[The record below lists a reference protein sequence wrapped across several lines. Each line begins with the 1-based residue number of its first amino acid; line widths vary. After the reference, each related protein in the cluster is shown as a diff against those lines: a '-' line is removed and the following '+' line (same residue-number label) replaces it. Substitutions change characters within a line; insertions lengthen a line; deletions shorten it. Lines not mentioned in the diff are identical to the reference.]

1 MKEIKKII
9 IGVASICLLL
19 VAADWAVGTWSEKMY
34 YQSKYGIF
42 HRQIYCLSESQDEFM
57 ILGSSRA
64 AHHYVPQIFEDSL
77 VMSCYN
83 AGSDGMCIYYHY
95 GILASRIQRCCPPK
109 MVILEV
115 IGTDAEVSQGASFS
129 LDAALERYAPHYG
142 EFAEIDSLF
151 AFNGWKE
158 QVKLM
163 SKTYRYNSKLVQT
176 IKCNYIPWPEDR
188 GYEAL
193 TGVMQVKEGEKAA
206 DGLTPSSSELNIEE
220 RKLKYLQKFIDN
232 CKENDIKLV
241 MCYSPYY
248 GQSIPQS
255 IRMIEEMAAQNGIP
269 FLNYGDDARFQK
281 PEFFQ
286 DASHMND
293 VGAKTYTN
301 EIIRILKQYNDRQTQ
316 TSPFMHRPT
325 IL

>member
-1 MKEIKKII
+1 MKDIKKIT
-9 IGVASICLLL
+9 IGVLSFCALLI
-19 VAADWAVGTWSEKMY
+19 AADWAVGTWSEKMY
-34 YQSKYGIF
+34 YKSKYGIY
-42 HRQIYCLSESQDEFM
+42 HRQIYSLTESQDEFM

-77 VMSCYN
+77 GMSCYN

-95 GILASRIQRCCPPK
+95 GILASRIQRGCPPK

-115 IGTDAEVSQGASFS
+115 LGTDAVVSQGATFS
-129 LDAALERYAPHYG
+129 LEAALDRYAPHYG

-158 QVKLM
+158 RVKLM

-193 TGVMQVKEGEKAA
+193 TGMMQVAEGVKVA
-206 DGLTPSSSELNIEE
+206 DVLATTSSEEPIIEE
-220 RKLKYLQKFIDN
+220 RKLLYLQKFIDD
-232 CKENDIKLV
+232 CKAHNIQLV

-248 GQSIPQS
+248 GQSVPKS
-255 IRMIEEMAAQNGIP
+255 IRIIEGMAKKNDVP
-269 FLNYGDDARFQK
+269 FMNYGDDVRFQN
-281 PEFFQ
+281 PEYFQ
-286 DASHMND
+286 DAGHLND
-293 VGAKTYTN
+293 TGARVYSK
-301 EIIRILKQYNDRQTQ
+301 EIVRLLK
-316 TSPFMHRPT
+316 
-325 IL
+325 

>member
-1 MKEIKKII
+1 MKDIKKIT
-9 IGVASICLLL
+9 IGVLSFCALLI
-19 VAADWAVGTWSEKMY
+19 AADWAVGTWSEKMY
-34 YQSKYGIF
+34 YKSKYGIF
-42 HRQIYCLSESQDEFM
+42 HRQIYCLTESQDEFM

-77 VMSCYN
+77 GMSCYN

-95 GILASRIQRCCPPK
+95 GILASRIQRGCPPK

-115 IGTDAEVSQGASFS
+115 IGTDAEVSQGATFS
-129 LDAALERYAPHYG
+129 LDAALDRYAPHYG

-158 QVKLM
+158 RFKLM

-193 TGVMQVKEGEKAA
+193 TGMMQVAEGVKAA
-206 DGLTPSSSELNIEE
+206 DVLATTSSEEPIIEE
-220 RKLKYLQKFIDN
+220 RKLLYLQKFIDD
-232 CKENDIKLV
+232 CKANNIQLV

-248 GQSIPQS
+248 GQSVPKS
-255 IRMIEEMAAQNGIP
+255 IRIIEGMAKKNDVP
-269 FLNYGDDARFQK
+269 FMNYGDDVHFQN
-281 PEFFQ
+281 PDYFQ
-286 DASHMND
+286 DASHLND
-293 VGAKTYTN
+293 TGARVYSK
-301 EIIRILKQYNDRQTQ
+301 EIVRL
-316 TSPFMHRPT
+316 
-325 IL
+325 L

>member
-1 MKEIKKII
+1 MKDIKKIVI
-9 IGVASICLLL
+9 AVLGFCLLL
-19 VAADWAVGTWSEKMY
+19 VVVDCAVGTWSEKMY
-34 YQSKYGIF
+34 YKSKYGIF
-42 HRQIYCLSESQDEFM
+42 HRQIYSLTEAQDELM

-77 VMSCYN
+77 GMSCYN

-95 GILASRIQRCCPPK
+95 GILASRIQRECPPK

-115 IGTDAEVSQGASFS
+115 IGTDAEVSQGATFS
-129 LDAALERYAPHYG
+129 LEAALDRFAPHYG

-158 QVKLM
+158 RVKLM

-193 TGVMQVKEGEKAA
+193 TDVMQVAEGGKAA
-206 DGLTPSSSELNIEE
+206 DVLSSFSEEPIIEE
-220 RKLKYLQKFIDN
+220 RKLVYLQKFIDG
-232 CKENDIKLV
+232 CKANNIQLI

-248 GQSIPQS
+248 GQSVPKS
-255 IRMIEEMAAQNGIP
+255 IRMIEEMAAKNKVP
-269 FLNYGDDARFQK
+269 FLNYGDDERFQK
-281 PEFFQ
+281 PEYFQ
-286 DASHMND
+286 DASHLND
-293 VGAKTYTN
+293 TGATEYSK
-301 EIIRILKQYNDRQTQ
+301 EIVRILNN
-316 TSPFMHRPT
+316 
-325 IL
+325 